1 MKARLQSLSVFIIVL
16 LFAFNVTA
24 ADNANIK
31 SRTPEIQKE
40 NPPAAAG
47 QKVTG
52 VKITKKA
59 GNKIA
64 PAKEKK
70 TFTHVV
76 NQPFAGSQS
85 PDDAKVAAVA
95 KGKTEVLEKAG
106 TYLESLTVVE
116 DFTLTKD
123 QSIALASGILN
134 VDILSQKNYATDEG
148 FGLIIELKIDVDNSV
163 MNNRVKQ
170 IQEDRI
176 LIDKYSELKKR
187 EKELLERIE
196 KLEKQN
202 KDLASMPSAGK
213 QDKKNKL
220 RKDLDEAIQALPAVE
235 WNKKAIALWEKGKY
249 NNPEKAIEYLNESIR
264 IDAHNPVSYNN
275 RGVAYYNLCR
285 RQAAFDDFNHAILL
299 DNSYADAYNNRGVA
313 YFEMHQYHHAVND
326 YNEVIRLKP
335 QRVDAFLSRAAANK
349 NLWQYRLFLE
359 DLQNA
364 LLIDPNLSKKPNS
377 QISACL
383 ELNELERLC
392 EKARIAC
399 RMGLCN
405 SKNFL
410 DARGFCK

>member
-1 MKARLQSLSVFIIVL
+1 MKTLFQPLSVLTIFLI
-16 LFAFNVTA
+16 FTFNALA
-24 ADNANIK
+24 ADPADIEARGTK
-31 SRTPEIQKE
+31 TQKG
-40 NPPAAAG
+40 NPAASAVQKPAG
-47 QKVTG
+47 I
-52 VKITKKA
+52 KIRKES
-59 GNKIA
+59 GNKIS
-64 PAKEKK
+64 PAKDKK

-85 PDDAKVAAVA
+85 PDDAKISAVA

-116 DFTLTKD
+116 DFILTKD

-148 FGLIIELKIDVDNSV
+148 FGIVLELKVDVDNSV

-187 EKELLERIE
+187 EMELLERIE

-202 KDLASMPSAGK
+202 KDISGKTFSGK
-213 QDKKNKL
+213 QDKKNNL
-220 RKDLDEAIQALPAVE
+220 RKDLDEAIQALPAIE

-249 NNPEKAIEYLNESIR
+249 NDPAKAIEYLNESIR
-264 IDAHNPVSYNN
+264 IDVFNPVSYNN
-275 RGVAYYNLCR
+275 RGVAYYNLG
-285 RQAAFDDFNHAILL
+285 QKQLAIDDFNHALLL
-299 DNSYADAYNNRGVA
+299 DSSYADAYNNRGVA
-313 YFEMHQYHHAVND
+313 YFEMHQYHQAISD

-335 QRVDAFLSRAAANK
+335 QRVDAFLNRAAANK

-364 LLIDPNLSKKPNS
+364 LLIDPNLSRKPNS

>member
-1 MKARLQSLSVFIIVL
+1 MKARFQSLSVLMFLFIFI
-16 LFAFNVTA
+16 FNFLATGP
-24 ADNANIK
+24 ANSESK
-31 SRTPEIQKE
+31 TPKVKKE
-40 NPPAAAG
+40 NPAAAAG
-47 QKVTG
+47 QNPAGTKTRKEPG
-52 VKITKKA
+52 NTLSPAKDKKA
-59 GNKIA
+59 
-64 PAKEKK
+64 
-70 TFTHVV
+70 FTHVV

-85 PDDAKVAAVA
+85 PDDAKIAAVA

-148 FGLIIELKIDVDNSV
+148 FGLILELKVDVDNSI

-170 IQEDRI
+170 IQEDRT

-196 KLEKQN
+196 KLEKQS
-202 KDLASMPSAGK
+202 KDLAKMPSAGK
-213 QDKKNKL
+213 QEKKNKL
-220 RKDLDEAIQALPAVE
+220 RNDLDEAIQAIPAVE

-249 NNPEKAIEYLNESIR
+249 NDPEKAMEYLSESIR
-264 IDAHNPVSYNN
+264 IDAYNPVSYNN
-275 RGVAYYNLCR
+275 RGVAYYNLGR
-285 RQAAFDDFNHAILL
+285 RQPAIDDFNHALLL
-299 DNSYADAYNNRGVA
+299 DNNYADAYNNRGVA
-313 YFEMHQYHHAVND
+313 YFEMHQYHQAIND
-326 YNEVIRLKP
+326 YNEVIRLTP
-335 QRVDAFLSRAAANK
+335 QRVDAFLNRAAANK
-349 NLWQYRLFLE
+349 NLWQYQRFLE

-364 LLIDPNLSKKPNS
+364 LLIDPNLSQKPNS

-392 EKARIAC
+392 EKAKIAC

-405 SKNFL
+405 SMNFL